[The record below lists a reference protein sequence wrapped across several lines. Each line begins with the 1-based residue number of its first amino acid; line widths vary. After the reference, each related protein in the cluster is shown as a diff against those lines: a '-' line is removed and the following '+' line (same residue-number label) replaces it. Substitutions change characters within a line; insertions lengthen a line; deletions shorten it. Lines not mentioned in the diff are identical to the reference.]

1 MDDDL
6 SETLE
11 KCFKRL
17 DENVDFLANLEMDLE
32 DDKEDEL
39 VPDLKLHHLLDM
51 TQDVSESSKIKRAEF
66 NLVRDKQK
74 SLCNKIKTCVA

>member
-11 KCFKRL
+11 KCFKIL

-39 VPDLKLHHLLDM
+39 VPDMKLHHLLDM

-66 NLVRDKQK
+66 NLVRRQAEE
-74 SLCNKIKTCVA
+74 SL